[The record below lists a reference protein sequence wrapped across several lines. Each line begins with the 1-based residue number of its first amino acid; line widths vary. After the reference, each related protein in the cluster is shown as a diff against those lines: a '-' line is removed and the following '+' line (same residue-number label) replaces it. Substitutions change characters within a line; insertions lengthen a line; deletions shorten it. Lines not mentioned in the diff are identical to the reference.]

1 VLLPSTARLTPLSA
15 WIVFDNHG
23 KDLKMLDASTRARVA
38 SWPAASAGTI
48 VLALLLSACATPAP
62 PVTPPAPPQPPAP
75 VRPSLDPYLDTLSR
89 LAPGDPGRQAAE
101 LAGTLEAMQQSPT
114 AQNTLRHALA
124 LGSAGH
130 AGSNPVEAR
139 RLLADLLAGS
149 PALAPEEL
157 ALASAYLREFDARVA
172 LYAELARQRE
182 EAERK
187 FESLD
192 LSAGRRTH
200 ALEAEN
206 ARLERALAE
215 ANRKLEAV
223 AEMERSLLD
232 LVGEPDSG
240 EPPPQPQQ

>member
-1 VLLPSTARLTPLSA
+1 VRTAGGIILAVLLT
-15 WIVFDNHG
+15 
-23 KDLKMLDASTRARVA
+23 
-38 SWPAASAGTI
+38 
-48 VLALLLSACATPAP
+48 ACATPAP
-62 PVTPPAPPQPPAP
+62 PTTPPVPPQAPAP

-89 LAPGDPGRQAAE
+89 LAPGDPERQAAE
-101 LAGTLEAMQQSPT
+101 LASTLEAMQQSPT

-130 AGSNPVEAR
+130 AGSNPVEAK

-157 ALASAYLREFDARVA
+157 ALANAFLREFDARVA
-172 LYAELARQRE
+172 LYAEIARQRQD
-182 EAERK
+182 AEQK
-187 FESLD
+187 LQSLD
-192 LSAGRRTH
+192 SSTGRRTH

-206 ARLERALAE
+206 ARLERALDE

-232 LVGEPDSG
+232 LVDEPDSG
-240 EPPPQPQQ
+240 EAPPPPQQ